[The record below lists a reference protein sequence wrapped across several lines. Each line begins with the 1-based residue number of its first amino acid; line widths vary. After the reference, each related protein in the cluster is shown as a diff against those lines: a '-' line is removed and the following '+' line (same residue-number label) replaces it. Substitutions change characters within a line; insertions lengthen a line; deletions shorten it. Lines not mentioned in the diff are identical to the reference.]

1 MWVGEGYLWGGEQE
15 AEQGKVEQ
23 APPDSANSSQGWRI
37 LLLGGG
43 MVGTAVNPTSF
54 LCGAV
59 CASRAE

>member
-37 LLLGGG
+37 LLLGGK
-43 MVGTAVNPTSF
+43 NF
-54 LCGAV
+54 LVATLTFF
-59 CASRAE
+59 